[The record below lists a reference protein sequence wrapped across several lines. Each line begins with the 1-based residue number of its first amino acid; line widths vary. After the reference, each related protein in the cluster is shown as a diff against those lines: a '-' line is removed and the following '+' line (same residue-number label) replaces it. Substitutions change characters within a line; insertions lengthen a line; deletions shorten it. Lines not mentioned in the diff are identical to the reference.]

1 MVKKRILSVMM
12 AVLLVAVLAAGCGK
26 NDSAEETENK
36 EATDTAAEQEPEK
49 KDTYKISALLYSRGF
64 EFMVA
69 LDQGIQDKCKEYGIE
84 VEVLDGNSD
93 SSTQITQI
101 EDSITKGVDA
111 ILLAPNNSE
120 ELVAGVKKAND
131 AGVPV
136 VVLDGNVAEGC
147 EVLASGTF
155 DNKAGGKMAAE
166 HLMEIAEPC
175 SVLECTG
182 ATGAYHAVRRGGGFE
197 DEMATNSSYKVIAN
211 DCNWDAETA
220 QNATVDILSSNSE
233 VNAVFTHNGEMVR
246 GVIAGLKQI
255 NQLKKVGE
263 EGHVPV
269 VCIDGTPAELD
280 YIRDGYLDA
289 TVEQNPF
296 DMGALAVDVAY
307 KYLNGEDENPEKE
320 QYVYPRLITSDNVE
334 DPENWANQ
342 IK

>member
-49 KDTYKISALLYSRGF
+49 KDTFKISALLYSRGF

-147 EVLASGTF
+147 EVLASCTF

-296 DMGALAVDVAY
+296 DMGDSAVDVAY